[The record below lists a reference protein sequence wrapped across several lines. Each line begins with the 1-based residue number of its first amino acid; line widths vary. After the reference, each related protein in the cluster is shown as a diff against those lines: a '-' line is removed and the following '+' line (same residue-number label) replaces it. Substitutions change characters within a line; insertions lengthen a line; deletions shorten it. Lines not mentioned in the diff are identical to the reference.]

1 MVKKKIL
8 YFFMLIIPI
17 CKIIDVLLALMY
29 SIGKVSFEWDGAY
42 YIVMGFIN
50 QNLFKENKL
59 ILLSLIVMLLM
70 TFFSILIKYK
80 FISY

>member
-1 MVKKKIL
+1 MVKEKIL
-8 YFFMLIIPI
+8 YLLLLIIPI
-17 CKIIDVLLALMY
+17 CKIIDVLLALMC
-29 SIGKVSFEWDGAY
+29 SIGEVSFEWDGVY
-42 YIVMGFIN
+42 YIVMGFVN

-70 TFFSILIKYK
+70 SFFSILIKYK

>member
-1 MVKKKIL
+1 MVSEKIL
-8 YFFMLIIPI
+8 YLLLLIIPT
-17 CKIIDVLLALMY
+17 CKIIDVLLALIC
-29 SIGKVSFEWDGAY
+29 SVGEVSFEWDGAY

-70 TFFSILIKYK
+70 TAFSILIKYK